1 MKGNHLLWIWFKLSV
16 ISIQTPKKLTKNMS
30 SNSNQPIKI
39 LKRQPNANTT
49 GDGNSRQ
56 VSLSYHL
63 LLLWY
68 ILESC
73 LSIRVA
79 TQKPLKTF
87 EEREAAYAE
96 ARRRILGSSPPPHS
110 PVEEMTKSPPIPA
123 TTRTNSTAPTPVVPN
138 ITVPAMVPQQRL
150 IAPPNIPYMGQNL
163 IDFNRFEST
172 FDFFKKFFN
181 FRI

>member
-1 MKGNHLLWIWFKLSV
+1 
-16 ISIQTPKKLTKNMS
+16 MS

-49 GDGNSRQ
+49 GDGNS
-56 VSLSYHL
+56 
-63 LLLWY
+63 
-68 ILESC
+68 
-73 LSIRVA
+73 RVA

-163 IDFNRFEST
+163 IDFNRAVFMSPGIPRYPQFMNQHRSPQT
-172 FDFFKKFFN
+172 FYYYYQ
-181 FRI
+181 